1 MTWAEHHRETE
12 RLTEAAD
19 IALREGRVSVAN
31 TLYVQA
37 SDSERL
43 AFESL
48 EPGKVRTRGVSAV
61 GTVAL
66 AYKGQDFSAAQQL
79 AYRFLG
85 KETIPPFAVSEIR
98 NIVQTIWTEQ
108 AIAAAGLKFSKDDIL
123 VAVRGGQV
131 MTGGAPLDLI
141 LRKVEEVRAMFYR
154 TVEMLMQIPL
164 RIHGAPKYE
173 VQQLFR
179 PWLIQA
185 PSGSYQFAVRLES
198 PPQLEL
204 GLGTRY
210 VPAVDEVTR
219 KFIDILSSAASDP
232 EHALA
237 AAVPDE
243 DYRKTFLK
251 LARNLAPTGQSFSEL
266 EIKSAARPQVDGIIF
281 APSAR
286 KAIDETIKKTA
297 PPAATDAGKRVTLT
311 GVLRALHLDQDWLEV
326 TVLDPDEKHIRID
339 NAGEA
344 IDDVVGPMVNRRVK
358 VTAEELATGKFNFG
372 DIEPID

>member
-1 MTWAEHHRETE
+1 M
-12 RLTEAAD
+12 
-19 IALREGRVSVAN
+19 
-31 TLYVQA
+31 QA

-48 EPGKVRTRGVSAV
+48 EPNKARTKGISAI

-66 AYKGQDFSAAQQL
+66 AYKGRDFTAAQQL

-85 KETIPPFAVSEIR
+85 KEIIPPFAISEIR

-108 AIAAAGLKFSKDDIL
+108 AIAAAGVKFSKDDIL

-164 RIHGAPKYE
+164 RIRGAPKYE

-185 PSGSYQFAVRLES
+185 PAGSYQFAIRLES
-198 PPQLEL
+198 PRQLEL
-204 GLGTRY
+204 GLDARY

-219 KFIDILSSAASDP
+219 KFIDIVSSAASDP
-232 EHALA
+232 EQALI
-237 AAVPDE
+237 AAVPD
-243 DYRKTFLK
+243 DGYRKTFLK

-266 EIKSAARPQVDGIIF
+266 EIKSAARPQLDGIIF

-286 KAIDETIKKTA
+286 KIIDETIKKTA
-297 PPAATDAGKRVTLT
+297 PPAAIDAGNPVTLT
-311 GVLRALHLDQDWLEV
+311 GILRAVHLDKDWLEV
-326 TVLDPDEKHIRID
+326 TVFDPDEKHIRID

-358 VTAEELATGKFNFG
+358 VSTQELPTGKFSFR